1 MNETQPAWV
10 ADLGA
15 AVGEPDGTLE
25 PTAAVVH
32 RTEFAQAVV
41 QLVPVGGQIG
51 AHHHSGLWDYFI
63 GLSGEAEIS
72 LSTADRPD
80 AGRYRACAGSF
91 LAVPPETTHSI
102 RCTGT
107 DQPFVF
113 LLMQAPYAR
122 YDYIVGGPEQS

>member
-1 MNETQPAWV
+1 MDVTQPAWV
-10 ADLGA
+10 ADLRA

-25 PTAAVVH
+25 PLAAVVH

-51 AHHHSGLWDYFI
+51 AHHHTGLWDYFI
-63 GLSGEAEIS
+63 GLSGRAEIR
-72 LSTADRPD
+72 LSTEDQPD
-80 AGRYRACAGSF
+80 AGRFDARAGSF
-91 LAVPPETTHSI
+91 LAVPPNTMHSI
-102 RCTGT
+102 RCTST

-122 YDYIVGGPEQS
+122 YDYVVGGTEQP